1 MQDDSAHHTPREQAG
16 PGKLP
21 ARIEKLINDSGRIDL
36 RLLERIAARSSEVE
50 FVHFMG
56 HPVLVGSAI
65 QAGFLYRQAET
76 TIAINKTFVFTL
88 ADQEDGEGSPESIKR
103 AIYPLVKRPD
113 ASTAAHLLTIGRI
126 SDNDLVIP
134 DMSISKRH
142 AIIEIMQD
150 GYWIR
155 DCDSTNGTLVN
166 DIPVGHKPVL
176 LQDGDTLTL
185 ARYEFFFLTPPS
197 LYQRLTV
204 TTNSPPG

>member
-1 MQDDSAHHTPREQAG
+1 MSGDQTSG
-16 PGKLP
+16 VGKLP
-21 ARIEKLINDSGRIDL
+21 ARIEGLINASGRADP
-36 RLLERIAARSSEVE
+36 RLLERVAASCSEAE
-50 FVHFMG
+50 FVRFMR

-65 QAGFLYRQAET
+65 QAGLLYRQTET
-76 TIAINKTFVFTL
+76 TTAINKTFVFTL
-88 ADQEDGEGSPESIKR
+88 TDQDPLEGSPEAIKR
-103 AIYPLVKRPD
+103 AIYLLTKRPD
-113 ASTAAHLLTIGRI
+113 ASTATHLLTIGRI

-176 LQDGDTLTL
+176 LQDGDIISL
-185 ARYEFFFLTPPS
+185 ARYEFVFLTPAS
-197 LYQRLTV
+197 LYARLV
-204 TTNSPPG
+204 TSSSQPG